1 MEHNTKSLSYTEINA
16 KTIDSWVKDG
26 WEWGV
31 PVTHDTCQKAQEGKW
46 DVLLSPTRPVP
57 HNWFL
62 PFEGSKLL
70 GLASGG
76 GQQMPIFSILG
87 AKCTLMDLSDRQLE
101 SDRMVADREGYEI
114 EIIKADMTKRF
125 PFEDETFH
133 QIFHPVSNCYIED
146 VYHVW
151 RECYRVLKP
160 GGVLLSG
167 LGNEVNYIFSEEAT
181 KLEIDNVMPFNPLKN
196 PDQMKKIDPD
206 RDGVQFSH
214 SFDEQ
219 IGGQLKAGFVLVDA
233 YMDWNAVPYES
244 DCPISAAGIAA
255 FWVTKAVKN
264 KP

>member
-1 MEHNTKSLSYTEINA
+1 MDNKMENLSYTEINA
-16 KTIDSWVKDG
+16 KTIDSWVEDG
-26 WEWGV
+26 WEWGT
-31 PVTHDTCQKAQEGKW
+31 PVTPEVCQKALEGEW

-57 HNWFL
+57 HKWFL

-87 AKCTLMDLSDRQLE
+87 AKCTLLDLSDRQLE
-101 SDRMVADREGYEI
+101 SDRMVAKREGYEI

-125 PFEDETFH
+125 PFEDETFD

-167 LGNEVNYIFSEEAT
+167 LGNEANYIFEEDAT
-181 KLEIDNVMPFNPLKN
+181 ELRIDNIMPFNPLKN
-196 PDQMKKIDPD
+196 PEQMAKLDTW
-206 RDGVQFSH
+206 DGVQFSH

-219 IGGQLKAGFVLVDA
+219 IGGQLKAGFVLTDA
-233 YMDWNAVPYES
+233 YMDWNEVPYGTG
-244 DCPISAAGIAA
+244 CPISAAGIAA
-255 FWVTKAVKN
+255 FWVTKAVKL
-264 KP
+264 